1 MTQNLQC
8 EKVSESRQM
17 EYQING
23 INFLISAAWA
33 EGGLYVGDSMLRIEK
48 YCGGVRVPP
57 TPQKSEN

>member
-1 MTQNLQC
+1 
-8 EKVSESRQM
+8 M